1 MNQRR
6 FKIGDEVFT
15 MSGAVGRVIEAHT
28 AIVDEETIYEVSLGD
43 GAGIAFIRE
52 SQLGS
57 YAKTEKRGMQKG
69 WVRYDA

>member
-6 FKIGDEVFT
+6 FKIGDKVFT
-15 MSGAVGRVIEAHT
+15 VSGAIGRIKEVHT
-28 AIVDEETIYEVSLGD
+28 AIVDEEPIYEVVIGEN
-43 GAGIAFIRE
+43 AGIAFIRE

-57 YAKTEKRGMQKG
+57 YTRPALKPG